1 MAVSINPPLLTPM
14 PPAPLPTDA
23 EAVFDAKAGA
33 SLTAQ
38 GNLVGEQ
45 NLALAWQAG
54 AMAETKAAQEA
65 AALSATAAADSAILA
80 GQQVGL
86 AADQVALAVNAKNL
100 SQVAATN
107 AAASAAAAE
116 SSSGSIGNLA
126 LLHAVALSF

>member
-1 MAVSINPPLLTPM
+1 MAVPVISDL
-14 PPAPLPTDA
+14 PPAPTRSDGPADFTPKADAMIGALQPLVVQVNIATQWMNGRLTDA
-23 EAVFDAKAGA
+23 
-33 SLTAQ
+33 Q
-38 GNLVGEQ
+38 
-45 NLALAWQAG
+45 
-54 AMAETKAAQEA
+54 AAQA
-65 AALSATAAADSAILA
+65 AAAASAAAAADSATLA